1 MKQLLLLT
9 AIFLTACGPSPEE
22 KEEIAIITCNIM
34 GESRN
39 MDGSMRIREINA
51 AREKIG
57 EDAFLG
63 SDEDIKT
70 SLMNKLCKELVLN
83 NNYEA
88 TLNAKLQ
95 ADREAENAKLQA
107 DREAEIKAKKNKQDA
122 KDKYR
127 AAVIKKVE
135 NYKPVL
141 TLLSSTDSLYQ
152 PNLGISCTNGLAGNS
167 LLINLKGGKQI
178 DSPVPFEDEIC
189 DLAPRQVM
197 HWDGDFQFDE
207 IESVQIRA
215 VIFEQ
220 QKEDVSS
227 LGLDL
232 DQETIKIMNSIRP
245 IGRSFAE
252 IIIDVSISDN

>member
-95 ADREAENAKLQA
+95 ADREAK
-107 DREAEIKAKKNKQDA
+107 IKAKKNKQDA

-152 PNLGISCTNGLAGNS
+152 PNLGISCTNGLGGNS

-227 LGLDL
+227 HGLDL

>member
-1 MKQLLLLT
+1 MKRLLLLT

-95 ADREAENAKLQA
+95 ADREAK
-107 DREAEIKAKKNKQDA
+107 IKAKKNKQDA

-141 TLLSSTDSLYQ
+141 TLLSSTYSIYQ
-152 PNLGISCTNGLAGNS
+152 PNLGISCTNGLGGNS

-215 VIFEQ
+215 VIFES

>member
-1 MKQLLLLT
+1 MKRLLLLT

-95 ADREAENAKLQA
+95 ADREAK
-107 DREAEIKAKKNKQDA
+107 IKAKKNKQDA

-178 DSPVPFEDEIC
+178 DPPVPFEDEIC

>member
-1 MKQLLLLT
+1 MKRLLLLT
-9 AIFLTACGPSPEE
+9 AIFLTACGPSQEE

-95 ADREAENAKLQA
+95 ADREAK
-107 DREAEIKAKKNKQDA
+107 IKAKKNKQDA

-178 DSPVPFEDEIC
+178 NSAVPFEDEIC

>member
-1 MKQLLLLT
+1 MKRLLLLT
-9 AIFLTACGPSPEE
+9 AIFLTACGPSQEE
-22 KEEIAIITCNIM
+22 KEEIAIISCNIM

-95 ADREAENAKLQA
+95 ADREAK
-107 DREAEIKAKKNKQDA
+107 IKAKKNKQDA

-152 PNLGISCTNGLAGNS
+152 PNLGISCTNGLGGNS

-215 VIFEQ
+215 VIFES

>member
-1 MKQLLLLT
+1 MLT
-9 AIFLTACGPSPEE
+9 AIFLVACGPSQEK

-95 ADREAENAKLQA
+95 ADREAE
-107 DREAEIKAKKNKQDA
+107 IKAKKNKQDA

-178 DSPVPFEDEIC
+178 NSAVPFEDEIC

-197 HWDGDFQFDE
+197 HWDGNFQFDE

>member
-1 MKQLLLLT
+1 MKRLLLLT

-95 ADREAENAKLQA
+95 ADREAK
-107 DREAEIKAKKNKQDA
+107 IKAKKNKQDA

>member
-1 MKQLLLLT
+1 MKRLLLLT
-9 AIFLTACGPSPEE
+9 AIFLTACGPSQEE

-95 ADREAENAKLQA
+95 ADREAK
-107 DREAEIKAKKNKQDA
+107 IKAKKNKQDA

>member
-1 MKQLLLLT
+1 MKRLLLLT
-9 AIFLTACGPSPEE
+9 AIFLTACGPSQEE

-95 ADREAENAKLQA
+95 ADREAK
-107 DREAEIKAKKNKQDA
+107 IKAKKNKQDA

-152 PNLGISCTNGLAGNS
+152 PNLGISCTNGLGNNF

-178 DSPVPFEDEIC
+178 DPPVPFEDEIC

>member
-95 ADREAENAKLQA
+95 ADREAK
-107 DREAEIKAKKNKQDA
+107 IKAKKNKQDA

>member
-1 MKQLLLLT
+1 
-9 AIFLTACGPSPEE
+9 
-22 KEEIAIITCNIM
+22 
-34 GESRN
+34 

-95 ADREAENAKLQA
+95 ADREAK
-107 DREAEIKAKKNKQDA
+107 IKAKKNKQDA

-152 PNLGISCTNGLAGNS
+152 PNLGISCTNGLGNNF

-178 DSPVPFEDEIC
+178 DPPVPFEDEIC

-227 LGLDL
+227 HGLDL

>member
-1 MKQLLLLT
+1 MKRLLLLT
-9 AIFLTACGPSPEE
+9 AIFLTACGPSQEE

-95 ADREAENAKLQA
+95 ADREAK
-107 DREAEIKAKKNKQDA
+107 IKAKKNKQDA

-152 PNLGISCTNGLAGNS
+152 PNLGISCTNGLGGNS

>member
-1 MKQLLLLT
+1 MKRLLLLT
-9 AIFLTACGPSPEE
+9 AIFLTACGPSQEE

-95 ADREAENAKLQA
+95 ADREAK
-107 DREAEIKAKKNKQDA
+107 IKAKKNKQDA

-227 LGLDL
+227 HGLDL

>member
-1 MKQLLLLT
+1 MKRLLLLT
-9 AIFLTACGPSPEE
+9 AIFLTACGPSQEE

-95 ADREAENAKLQA
+95 ADREAK
-107 DREAEIKAKKNKQDA
+107 IKAKKNKQDA

-215 VIFEQ
+215 VIFES